1 LKGEVVVD
9 TAPLI
14 DYLCNEGVVD
24 KIQKEIINNPD
35 VTNVIV
41 SPITLA
47 EIFYVLCRAKGEEFA
62 TEKTDI
68 IKNAAKIE
76 LEFKI
81 RDIAG
86 KYKCERAISLADCY
100 VLATAKINS
109 TIAVFK
115 KEQEIVDELNK
126 KPFDVNI
133 KLY

>member
-1 LKGEVVVD
+1 MKGEVVVD